1 MTIAERRA
9 AAAARLLT
17 VAPDLSVR
25 LSDARVVVFD
35 CETTGTDPAEARIV
49 ELAAVVYDAL
59 GTSDPRVIFWTKV
72 NPGVPILSGA
82 TDVHGIRDEDV
93 ADAPTFAQVWP
104 VLLRTLGEQPFVP
117 CAYNVPYDQAVLR
130 NEALRAGAGVHLP
143 AWMDLLSWLD
153 PLVLARAIDQFER
166 GKKLR
171 DVAGRRGITH
181 AEHGAAADATVAG
194 MLLVKLLTEAAA
206 GVKDRRGE
214 TRVKLARGLTV
225 GDALKWQLALA
236 IRDERDT
243 AEYRA
248 KSGSKTPPDW
258 TWHRLSGTDVPP
270 LSTPPAPTT
279 ATCSTCGEPIIWLV
293 NEKGSRCPVNPA
305 EFSVVTF
312 ATMKAR
318 DVEPEWFAGY
328 KRRAGYVETVDAA
341 GVEMPDDE
349 RPELPRSLLRESHF
363 ATCAQAAQHRKVAG
377 A

>member
-25 LSDARVVVFD
+25 LSDARVIVFD
-35 CETTGTDPAEARIV
+35 VETTGTDPAEARIV

-59 GTSDPRVIFWTKV
+59 GTSDPRVIFRTKV
-72 NPGVPILSGA
+72 NPGVPIPSGA
-82 TDVHGIRDEDV
+82 TDVHGITDEDV

-104 VLLRTLGEQPFVP
+104 VLLRALGEQPFVP
-117 CAYNVPYDQAVLR
+117 CAYNVPYDQRVLR
-130 NEALRAGAGVHLP
+130 CEQLRAELGFP
-143 AWMDLLSWLD
+143 AWLPPMNWLD
-153 PLVLARAIDQFER
+153 PLVLARSIDQFER

-194 MLLVKLLTEAAA
+194 MLLVKLLTEAAH

-214 TRVKLARGLTV
+214 QRVKLPRGLNV

-243 AEYRA
+243 AEYRV

-258 TWHRLSGTDVPP
+258 TWHTLSGTDIPP

-279 ATCSTCGEPIIWLV
+279 ATCGSCGAPIIWVV
-293 NEKGSRCPVNPA
+293 NDKGTRCPVNPQ

-312 ATMKAR
+312 ATMKAH

-328 KRRAGYVETVDAA
+328 QRRAGYVDTVDAA
-341 GVEMPDDE
+341 GVEMPGDE

-363 ATCAQAAQHRKVAG
+363 ATCAQASAHRKEQRA
-377 A
+377 